1 MLKKERFTAKWS
13 TAMGQIPRSI
23 DHIFLVLVVYCSAFN
38 REIFINRL
46 IEQNFD

>member
-1 MLKKERFTAKWS
+1 MLNKHLFTKV
-13 TAMGQIPRSI
+13 
-23 DHIFLVLVVYCSAFN
+23 FLSWVVLISAFN